1 MFGLKNLFPQSAATA
16 ASPPSATPPT
26 SDALLCSEAVF
37 DRRNRIA
44 GHLLRM
50 RQADIAA
57 RGPASIQA
65 SHDEQ
70 LLALLSTED
79 QAAHGGIFFLPLSSA
94 SLALST
100 VDRLAGRKII
110 LLLQLADKA
119 RSEDLLPRIEQLQA
133 LGLQIGLYRQP
144 RHAAFGELVTATDCG
159 AIDIAGNTPETL
171 RDFSAAYRAIE
182 KVRPTALFAANIEHL
197 DELRLCRQWHFD
209 YFHGHFADLPSV
221 TEDERSGA
229 DPHKMQLLHLL
240 RLVQSDADN
249 ASIAAALKHDPLLA
263 FRILRYLNS
272 PALGLSGRI
281 DNMEQALM
289 LLGRQRLF
297 RWLSVL
303 LFSVREPQFG
313 DWLLVE
319 SALTRGRLM
328 ELLGRDSLPQQSG
341 DLLFLTGIFSCLD
354 RLLRRPLP
362 EIIADTPLPEAA
374 AAALLRDEGPLAPL
388 LRTAMAGDSF
398 DPQRLAASARDAGLA
413 PSSVNR
419 AFLAATAWA
428 SEVTEH
434 WE

>member
-1 MFGLKNLFPQSAATA
+1 MFGLKNRLAPSAA
-16 ASPPSATPPT
+16 STPEKPAIAVA
-26 SDALLCSEAVF
+26 DALLCSEAVF

-50 RQADIAA
+50 RRGDFAAQA
-57 RGPASIQA
+57 PAPLQA
-65 SHDEQ
+65 SHDAQ
-70 LLALLSTED
+70 LLELLTAEE
-79 QAAHGGIFFLPLSSA
+79 QAEHGGLFFLPLSSA
-94 SLALST
+94 SLSLAT
-100 VDRLAGRKII
+100 VDRLAGRKIV
-110 LLLQLADKA
+110 LLVQLAEQA
-119 RSEDLLPRIEQLQA
+119 SGNELRPRFEQLQT
-133 LGLQIGLYRQP
+133 LGLQIALYRQP
-144 RHAAFGELVTATDCG
+144 RHLAFGELVAAADCG
-159 AIDIAGNTPETL
+159 AIDIGGNTPENI

-182 KVRPTALFAANIEHL
+182 KTRPTALFGANIDNL

-209 YFHGHFADLPSV
+209 YFHGRFADLPQAV
-221 TEDERSGA
+221 DDERSGT

-240 RLVQSDADN
+240 RLVQSDAAN
-249 ASIAAALKHDPLLA
+249 SEIAGALKHDPLLA

-272 PALGLSGRI
+272 PVLGLSGRI
-281 DNMEQALM
+281 DSMEQALL

-328 ELLGRDSLPQQSG
+328 ELLGRESHPGMAG
-341 DLLFLTGIFSCLD
+341 DTLFLAGIFSCLD

-362 EIIADTPLPEAA
+362 EIVADMPLPEPVADA
-374 AAALLRDEGPLAPL
+374 LLRSQGPLAALLR
-388 LRTAMAGDSF
+388 TAIAGDSF
-398 DPQRLAASARDAGLA
+398 DLQRLESAARDAGLS
-413 PSSVNR
+413 PHSVNR

>member
-1 MFGLKNLFPQSAATA
+1 MFGLKNRQAAN
-16 ASPPSATPPT
+16 PPT
-26 SDALLCSEAVF
+26 APQGTVVPAANALLCSEVVF

-50 RQADIAA
+50 RRADFAAQA
-57 RGPASIQA
+57 PAPLQTA
-65 SHDEQ
+65 HDQQ
-70 LLALLSTED
+70 LLALLTNEE
-79 QAAHGGIFFLPLSSA
+79 QPEHGGLFFLPLSSA
-94 SLALST
+94 SLSLPT
-100 VDRLAGRKII
+100 VDQLAGRKIM
-110 LLLQLADKA
+110 LLLQLADA
-119 RSEDLLPRIEQLQA
+119 ACSQELLPRIEQLQEQ
-133 LGLQIGLYRQP
+133 GLQIGLYRQP
-144 RHAAFGELVTATDCG
+144 RHAAFGELVAASDCG
-159 AIDIAGNTPETL
+159 ALDIAAHPPETI

-182 KVRPTALFAANIEHL
+182 KTRPNALFAANIDHL
-197 DELRLCRQWHFD
+197 DELQLCRQWHFD
-209 YFHGHFADLPSV
+209 YFHGRFAELPPLPDS
-221 TEDERSGA
+221 ERSGA

-240 RLVQSDADN
+240 RLVQSDADT
-249 ASIAAALKHDPLLA
+249 SEIAVALKHDPLLA

-281 DNMEQALM
+281 DSMEQALM

-328 ELLGRDSLPQQSG
+328 ELLGRESHPDIAS
-341 DLLFLTGIFSCLD
+341 DTLFLAGIFSCLD
-354 RLLRRPLP
+354 RLLRRPLA
-362 EIIADTPLPEAA
+362 EILADMPLPELVAEA
-374 AAALLRDEGPLAPL
+374 LLHGRGTLAALLR
-388 LRTAMAGDSF
+388 TAIAGDSF
-398 DPQRLAASARDAGLA
+398 DLLRLESAARDAGLS
-413 PSSVNR
+413 PHSVNR

>member
-1 MFGLKNLFPQSAATA
+1 VFGLKNSLP
-16 ASPPSATPPT
+16 ASPPEGPT
-26 SDALLCSEAVF
+26 TAPADALLCSEVVF

-50 RQADIAA
+50 RSADFAAQA
-57 RGPASIQA
+57 PAPLQVG
-65 SHDEQ
+65 HDQQ
-70 LLALLSTED
+70 LLALLSGEE
-79 QAAHGGIFFLPLSSA
+79 QPEHGGFFFLPLSSA
-94 SLALST
+94 SLALPT
-100 VDRLAGRKII
+100 VDRLAGRKIM
-110 LLLQLADKA
+110 LLVQLADSA
-119 RSEDLLPRIEQLQA
+119 SSPELLPRIEQLQA

-144 RHAAFGELVTATDCG
+144 RHAAFGELVAASDCG
-159 AIDIAGNTPETL
+159 ALDIAGHPPETI

-182 KVRPTALFAANIEHL
+182 KSRPNALFAANIDHL
-197 DELRLCRQWHFD
+197 DELQLCRQWHFD
-209 YFHGHFADLPSV
+209 YFHGRFAELPPPP
-221 TEDERSGA
+221 EREHSGA

-240 RLVQSDADN
+240 RLVQSDAAN
-249 ASIAAALKHDPLLA
+249 SEIAIALKHDPLLA

-281 DNMEQALM
+281 DNMEQALL

-328 ELLGRDSLPQQSG
+328 ELLGRESHPGIAG
-341 DLLFLTGIFSCLD
+341 DTLFLAGIFSCLD

-362 EIIADTPLPEAA
+362 EILADMPLPEAVA
-374 AAALLRDEGPLAPL
+374 EALLHGRGVLAALLR
-388 LRTAMAGDSF
+388 TAIAGDSF
-398 DPQRLAASARDAGLA
+398 DLQRLESAAHAAGLA
-413 PSSVNR
+413 PHSVNR